1 MVKLIYQERS
11 LKMLSYL
18 REKKLISRLYKDCH
32 PPNMA
37 SYFQEKCKHLFGEEL
52 WTRHQYQMSSPSVAH
67 RRFVRPICQR
77 VKRSDKDDNLMMVL
91 PYIHWET
98 SSGRKEMTKVIVD
111 AMVRHL
117 GDPQPPSTLKE
128 LEEAIHELDK
138 IRHPKKEEDYEDDE
152 TTAYSSS
159 YWSAYYTDS
168 SSISSRSTRRTRRTR
183 RSRSLTRGPDLDWM
197 ARVASEMLE
206 SEGIRAGQAPTERAS
221 ERLERLERRKKR
233 IQRIAKIAEEES
245 YTADEK
251 LILAYMFDEIPLHFR
266 RTLDQYYYYNLLT
279 TEARDLDQVVSR
291 YFEKTWPEADDNLV
305 LMVDQLWLWILDD
318 GLYFT
323 PTLFPA
329 HHTRNLTISG
339 TVVTSFPQR
348 WNKSETRTKNDPD
361 PNNDSDI
368 VESIIRQIGNRNRRP
383 LGDVFDLAELI
394 VGQCIGT
401 MFEHHDIANEKLR
414 FAEFFEGSIGN
425 VVGSA

>member
-1 MVKLIYQERS
+1 
-11 LKMLSYL
+11 MLNYL

-98 SSGRKEMTKVIVD
+98 S
-111 AMVRHL
+111 RHL
-117 GDPQPPSTLKE
+117 GDPEAPSTLKE

-138 IRHPKKEEDYEDDE
+138 IRHPKREEDYEDDE

-251 LILAYMFDEIPLHFR
+251 LILA
-266 RTLDQYYYYNLLT
+266 
-279 TEARDLDQVVSR
+279 
-291 YFEKTWPEADDNLV
+291 
-305 LMVDQLWLWILDD
+305 
-318 GLYFT
+318 
-323 PTLFPA
+323 
-329 HHTRNLTISG
+329 
-339 TVVTSFPQR
+339 
-348 WNKSETRTKNDPD
+348 
-361 PNNDSDI
+361 
-368 VESIIRQIGNRNRRP
+368 
-383 LGDVFDLAELI
+383 
-394 VGQCIGT
+394 
-401 MFEHHDIANEKLR
+401 
-414 FAEFFEGSIGN
+414 
-425 VVGSA
+425 